1 MADIYM
7 PEDVGKMF
15 EYQVKTYFIFDA
27 AGLSLLPTHFL
38 KLSHKSVRF

>member
-27 AGLSLLPTHFL
+27 AGLSLTDSLPKIVT
-38 KLSHKSVRF
+38 